1 MGVTT
6 LPPPDSLVES
16 LVESFAESLS
26 VSDSVAELL
35 SDSDS
40 VAELLS
46 DSDSLADSED
56 STLELSVLEDSVDV
70 APLSQAAIVKQAK
83 SARSKMLIFLFISPT
98 PYSSKSP
105 AS

>member
-35 SDSDS
+35 SDSL
-40 VAELLS
+40 AELLS
-46 DSDSLADSED
+46 DSDSLADSEV

-83 SARSKMLIFLFISPT
+83 SARSKMLIFLFIRLLLH
-98 PYSSKSP
+98 YSSKSP

>member
-6 LPPPDSLVES
+6 FPPPIAFES

-26 VSDSVAELL
+26 VSDSTLLSSDSVVELL
-35 SDSDS
+35 S
-40 VAELLS
+40 LT
-46 DSDSLADSED
+46 DSE
-56 STLELSVLEDSVDV
+56 SSVLELSVLEDSVEV
-70 APLSQAAIVKQAK
+70 VPLSQAAIVKQAK
-83 SARSKMLIFLFISPT
+83 IARSKVIIFLFISPT

>member
-1 MGVTT
+1 MGETIV
-6 LPPPDSLVES
+6 PPPDSLVES

-40 VAELLS
+40 LT
-46 DSDSLADSED
+46 DSED
-56 STLELSVLEDSVDV
+56 STLELSVLEDPEV
-70 APLSQAAIVKQAK
+70 APLPLTPQAAIVKQAR
-83 SARSKMLIFLFISPT
+83 SARSKMLIFLFIRLLLH
-98 PYSSKSP
+98 YSSKSP

>member
-40 VAELLS
+40 VA
-46 DSDSLADSED
+46 DSEV
-56 STLELSVLEDSVDV
+56 STLELSVLEDPEV

-83 SARSKMLIFLFISPT
+83 SARSKMLIFLFIRLLLH
-98 PYSSKSP
+98 YSSKSP

>member
-1 MGVTT
+1 M

-16 LVESFAESLS
+16 LVESLTESLS
-26 VSDSVAELL
+26 VSDSVLLSDSLAELL
-35 SDSDS
+35 SDS
-40 VAELLS
+40 VLLS
-46 DSDSLADSED
+46 DSLTDSEV

-83 SARSKMLIFLFISPT
+83 SARSKMLIFLFIRLLLN
-98 PYSSKSP
+98 YSSKSP